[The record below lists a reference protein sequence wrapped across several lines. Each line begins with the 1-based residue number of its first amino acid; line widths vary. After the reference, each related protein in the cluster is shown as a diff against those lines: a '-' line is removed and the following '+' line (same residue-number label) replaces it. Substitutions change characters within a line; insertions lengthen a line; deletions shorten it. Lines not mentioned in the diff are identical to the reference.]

1 MSTANENGANG
12 ESQQIRKEEFPPVP
26 EGAIVKPEDE
36 RPAKM
41 QIRPEENLEESE
53 SDVGSEDAGSE
64 DMDGDGSP
72 DWVSH

>member
-26 EGAIVKPEDE
+26 EAAIVKPEDE

-53 SDVGSEDAGSE
+53 SDVGSEDTAAE
-64 DMDGDGSP
+64 DTDVDGSP
-72 DWVSH
+72 DWVSQ